1 MDGTIRTAFAGFGS
15 AVPEKT
21 MSNFDFE
28 KMIDTSDE
36 WIYKRTGIRQRHICS
51 ENDST
56 ATLAAE
62 AAKKA
67 LKSANITADDL
78 DLIIVATVTG
88 EMPFPST
95 ACFVQEA
102 IGAHDIPAFDIAAAC
117 SGFVYGLTVADKF
130 VTSGQ
135 YKKVLLIAADCLTK
149 WTDWEDRG
157 TCILF
162 GDGAGAIVLEPTTEP
177 NRGVLH
183 TEIHAEGSG
192 WDLINIPGGGTRHIT
207 TKETID
213 QKLPL
218 IKMKGRDVYKF
229 AVDKM
234 QSLIGSCMEKCNLT
248 VDDVDKVVP
257 HQVNIRIIESAT
269 QKNGFPIEKVYVNID
284 KMGNTSGASIPLA
297 LDEAWRNGSI
307 KKGDTLVFCAF
318 GAGLTWAGATVTL

>member
-1 MDGTIRTAFAGFGS
+1 MDGTLKAALVGFGA
-15 AVPEKT
+15 AVPEKILT
-21 MSNFDFE
+21 NADFE
-28 KMIDTSDE
+28 KMLDTSDE
-36 WIYKRTGIRQRHICS
+36 WIYKRTGIRERHICS

-56 ATLAAE
+56 ATLAIA
-62 AAKKA
+62 AAKDA
-67 LKSANITADDL
+67 LENSKIDAKDI

-102 IGAHDIPAFDIAAAC
+102 LGLDDVPAFDVGAAC
-117 SGFVYGLTVADKF
+117 SGFVYGLTVAEKF
-130 VTSGQ
+130 IRSGE
-135 YKKVLLIAADCLTK
+135 YKNVLLVAADALTK
-149 WTDWEDRG
+149 WADWEDRG

-162 GDGAGAIVLEPTTEP
+162 GDGTGAVILQPTTEE
-177 NRGVLH
+177 NTGVLH
-183 TEIHAEGSG
+183 TEIHAQGSG
-192 WDLINIPGGGTRHIT
+192 WDLINIPGGGTRNIT

-234 QSLIGSCMEKCNLT
+234 QALIGSCMKKCNLT
-248 VDDVDKVVP
+248 VADVDKVVP

-284 KMGNTSGASIPLA
+284 KMGNTSGASIPIALA
-297 LDEAWRNGSI
+297 EAWKNGSV
-307 KKGDTLVFCAF
+307 KKGDTLIFCAF